1 VKILLTGATGYV
13 GSQLAPRLLAAGH
26 DVRVLVRDPGRL
38 PIAPWTADVDV
49 VRADVLERNTLRVAL
64 EGVDAAYYLVHSMN
78 GASTTFQDQDR
89 LAGLAFG
96 EAASQAGLGRLVYLG
111 ALGDPGA
118 QLTPHL
124 RSRHETGA
132 ALAAAGVSVLELR
145 AGPIVGAGS
154 LPFEMVR
161 YLTERV
167 PIMVCPRWVYTKVQP
182 IGLAD
187 ALSYLEGGL
196 AIPLGGHEIVEVGGG
211 DVLTYSDMMLLY
223 ARKRGLRR
231 RMLRAPVLTPRLSSY
246 WVKWVTPLSA
256 SYARPLVEGL
266 RNEVIV
272 RDVRARALFPD
283 IEPVTYDKAVSQ
295 ALSDLHPDAMTPS
308 PQPCPKE
315 HSALSSTHSRGMIV
329 ERRTISS
336 SKDQAELFQA
346 VLEVGGRA
354 GWYLDWAWRLR
365 GAVDRLLGGVG
376 LRRSGRHELEME
388 GELDFWRV
396 EALSPGRRRLLLKA
410 EMRMPGDAWL
420 EFAIAPG
427 PEKGSVLQQTTYF
440 APRGL
445 AGILY
450 WYGLLPIH
458 RLIFRGMARR
468 LACANER
475 WSSKSTTT

>member
-1 VKILLTGATGYV
+1 VEIEKRREFAWVKLFDPFADVV
-13 GSQLAPRLLAAGH
+13 GKNKIKERLLLAVEVCA
-26 DVRVLVRDPGRL
+26 DQDASVRGAVIASDRL
-38 PIAPWTADVDV
+38 KGVCNVSKDIEEIAV
-49 VRADVLERNTLRVAL
+49 LRV
-64 EGVDAAYYLVHSMN
+64 D
-78 GASTTFQDQDR
+78 
-89 LAGLAFG
+89 
-96 EAASQAGLGRLVYLG
+96 
-111 ALGDPGA
+111 
-118 QLTPHL
+118 
-124 RSRHETGA
+124 
-132 ALAAAGVSVLELR
+132 
-145 AGPIVGAGS
+145 
-154 LPFEMVR
+154 
-161 YLTERV
+161 
-167 PIMVCPRWVYTKVQP
+167 
-182 IGLAD
+182 
-187 ALSYLEGGL
+187 
-196 AIPLGGHEIVEVGGG
+196 
-211 DVLTYSDMMLLY
+211 
-223 ARKRGLRR
+223 
-231 RMLRAPVLTPRLSSY
+231 
-246 WVKWVTPLSA
+246 
-256 SYARPLVEGL
+256 
-266 RNEVIV
+266 
-272 RDVRARALFPD
+272 
-283 IEPVTYDKAVSQ
+283 Q

-365 GAVDRLLGGVG
+365 GAADRLLGGVG
-376 LRRSGRHELEME
+376 LRRSGRHELEVG

-410 EMRMPGDAWL
+410 EMRVPGDAWL

-427 PEKGSVLQQTTYF
+427 HEKGSVLQQTTYF

-458 RLIFRGMARR
+458 RLIFKGMARR